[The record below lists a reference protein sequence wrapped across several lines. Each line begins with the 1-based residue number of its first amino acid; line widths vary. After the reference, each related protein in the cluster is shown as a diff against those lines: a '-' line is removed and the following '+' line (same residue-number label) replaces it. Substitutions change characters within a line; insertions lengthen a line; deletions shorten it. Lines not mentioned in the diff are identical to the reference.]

1 MEWCV
6 PLQKLELNKISV
18 GSLITRVNREKK
30 PMVPL
35 SYVDGQ
41 VTMPVLTI
49 LLPHLII
56 DSYNPANGRLEL
68 AMMTNWIASKLTA
81 IQTSLL
87 EVICASQVAWFGTSK
102 FSREEVYR
110 LFQPMVEGN
119 KLHLYCPSTLQEKR
133 KGMNGIRIWRDGV
146 WVEDVQ
152 PGFLTRGQIVR
163 VTLQIQGMSLQMGV
177 NDTSWTGRARL
188 QHRILGILVQA
199 PRTPECLIQSSEELM
214 HSLK

>member
-152 PGFLTRGQIVR
+152 PGFLARGQVVR
-163 VTLQIQGMSLQMGV
+163 VTLQIQGMSLQMGI

-214 HSLK
+214 H

>member
-6 PLQKLELNKISV
+6 PLQKLEINKISV

-68 AMMTNWIASKLTA
+68 AMMTNWVSSKLTA

-152 PGFLTRGQIVR
+152 PGFLARGQVVR
-163 VTLQIQGMSLQMGV
+163 VTLQIQGMSLQMGI

-199 PRTPECLIQSSEELM
+199 PRTPECLIQSSEEPT
-214 HSLK
+214 H

>member
-6 PLQKLELNKISV
+6 PLQKLEINKISV

-133 KGMNGIRIWRDGV
+133 KGMNGIRIWKDGV

-152 PGFLTRGQIVR
+152 PGFLARGQVVR
-163 VTLQIQGMSLQMGV
+163 VTLQIQGMSLQMGI

-214 HSLK
+214 H

>member
-152 PGFLTRGQIVR
+152 PGFLARGQVVR
-163 VTLQIQGMSLQMGV
+163 VTLQIQGMSLQMGI

-199 PRTPECLIQSSEELM
+199 PRTPECLIQSSEEPT
-214 HSLK
+214 H

>member
-6 PLQKLELNKISV
+6 PLQKLEINKISV

-68 AMMTNWIASKLTA
+68 AMMTNWVSSKLTA

-133 KGMNGIRIWRDGV
+133 KGMNGIRIWKDGV

-152 PGFLTRGQIVR
+152 PGFLARGQVVR
-163 VTLQIQGMSLQMGV
+163 VTLQIQGMSLQMGI

-214 HSLK
+214 H

>member
-6 PLQKLELNKISV
+6 PLQKLEINKISV

-68 AMMTNWIASKLTA
+68 AMMTNWVSSKLTA

-133 KGMNGIRIWRDGV
+133 KGMNGIRIWKDGV

-152 PGFLTRGQIVR
+152 PGFLARGQVVR
-163 VTLQIQGMSLQMGV
+163 VTLQIQGMSLQMGI

-199 PRTPECLIQSSEELM
+199 PRTPECLIQSSEEPM
-214 HSLK
+214 H

>member
-133 KGMNGIRIWRDGV
+133 KGMNGIRIWRDGM

-152 PGFLTRGQIVR
+152 PGVLTRGQIVR
-163 VTLQIQGMSLQMGV
+163 VTLQIQGMSLQMGI

-214 HSLK
+214 H

>member
-133 KGMNGIRIWRDGV
+133 KGMNGIRIWRDGM

-163 VTLQIQGMSLQMGV
+163 VTLQIQGMSLQMGI

-214 HSLK
+214 H

>member
-119 KLHLYCPSTLQEKR
+119 KLHLDCPSTLQEKR
-133 KGMNGIRIWRDGV
+133 KGMNGIRIWRDGM

-214 HSLK
+214 H

>member
-6 PLQKLELNKISV
+6 PLQKLELGKINH
-18 GSLITRVNREKK
+18 GGLITRVNREKK

-49 LLPHLII
+49 LLPHLLI

-68 AMMTNWIASKLTA
+68 AMTTTWVSSKLTA

-87 EVICASQVAWFGTSK
+87 EVICASQLAWFGANK
-102 FSREEVYR
+102 FTREEVYR
-110 LFQPMVEGN
+110 LFQPMVENN

-133 KGMNGIRIWRDGV
+133 KGMHGIRIWKDGV
-146 WVEDVQ
+146 WTEDVQ
-152 PGFLTRGQIVR
+152 PGVLARGQIIR
-163 VTLQIQGMSLQMGV
+163 VTLQIQGISLQMGV
-177 NDTSWTGRARL
+177 SDTFWTGRARL
-188 QHRILGILVQA
+188 QHRILGILIQA
-199 PRTPECLIQSSEELM
+199 PRTPECLIQSSEELT
-214 HSLK
+214 H

>member
-6 PLQKLELNKISV
+6 PLQKLEINKISV

-68 AMMTNWIASKLTA
+68 AMMTNWVSSKLTA

-152 PGFLTRGQIVR
+152 PGVLTRGQIVR

-199 PRTPECLIQSSEELM
+199 PRTPECLIQSSEEPT
-214 HSLK
+214 H

>member
-133 KGMNGIRIWRDGV
+133 KGMNGIRIWKDGV

-199 PRTPECLIQSSEELM
+199 PRTPECLIESSEELM
-214 HSLK
+214 H

>member
-6 PLQKLELNKISV
+6 PLQKLEINKISV

-68 AMMTNWIASKLTA
+68 AMMTTWVSSKLTA

-133 KGMNGIRIWRDGV
+133 KGMNGIRIWKDGV

-152 PGFLTRGQIVR
+152 PGFLARGQVVR
-163 VTLQIQGMSLQMGV
+163 VTLQIQGMSLQMGI

-199 PRTPECLIQSSEELM
+199 PRTPECLIQSSEEPT
-214 HSLK
+214 H

>member
-6 PLQKLELNKISV
+6 PLQKLEINKISV

-68 AMMTNWIASKLTA
+68 AMMTTWVSSKLTA

-152 PGFLTRGQIVR
+152 PGVLTRGQIVR
-163 VTLQIQGMSLQMGV
+163 VTLQIQGMSLQMGI

-199 PRTPECLIQSSEELM
+199 PRTPECLIQSSEEPT
-214 HSLK
+214 H

>member
-133 KGMNGIRIWRDGV
+133 KGMNGIRIWRDGM

-152 PGFLTRGQIVR
+152 PGVLTRGQIVR

-214 HSLK
+214 H

>member
-6 PLQKLELNKISV
+6 PLQKLEINKISV

-152 PGFLTRGQIVR
+152 PGFLARGQVVR
-163 VTLQIQGMSLQMGV
+163 VTLQIQGMSLQMGI

-214 HSLK
+214 H

>member
-119 KLHLYCPSTLQEKR
+119 KLHLDCPSTLQEKR
-133 KGMNGIRIWRDGV
+133 KGMNGIRIWRDGM

-163 VTLQIQGMSLQMGV
+163 VTLQIQGMSLQMGI

-214 HSLK
+214 H

>member
-6 PLQKLELNKISV
+6 PLQKLEINKISV

-152 PGFLTRGQIVR
+152 PGVLTRGQIVR

-199 PRTPECLIQSSEELM
+199 PRTPECLIQSSEEPT
-214 HSLK
+214 H

>member
-6 PLQKLELNKISV
+6 PLQKLEINKISV

-68 AMMTNWIASKLTA
+68 AMMKNWIASKLTA

-133 KGMNGIRIWRDGV
+133 KGMNGIRIWKDGV

-152 PGFLTRGQIVR
+152 PGFLARGQVVR
-163 VTLQIQGMSLQMGV
+163 VTLQIQGMSLQMGI

-188 QHRILGILVQA
+188 QHRILVILVQA
-199 PRTPECLIQSSEELM
+199 HRTPECLIQSSEEPT
-214 HSLK
+214 H

>member
-163 VTLQIQGMSLQMGV
+163 VTLQIQGMSLQMV
-177 NDTSWTGRARL
+177 INDTSWTGRARL

-214 HSLK
+214 H

>member
-6 PLQKLELNKISV
+6 PLQKLEINKISV
-18 GSLITRVNREKK
+18 GSLIARVNREKK

-133 KGMNGIRIWRDGV
+133 KGMNGIRIWKDGV

-152 PGFLTRGQIVR
+152 PGFLARGQVVR
-163 VTLQIQGMSLQMGV
+163 VTLQIQGMSLQMGI

-199 PRTPECLIQSSEELM
+199 PRTPECLIQSSEEPM
-214 HSLK
+214 H

>member
-1 MEWCV
+1 
-6 PLQKLELNKISV
+6 
-18 GSLITRVNREKK
+18 
-30 PMVPL
+30 MVPL

-49 LLPHLII
+49 LLPHLLI

-68 AMMTNWIASKLTA
+68 AMTTNWIASKLAA

-87 EVICASQVAWFGTSK
+87 EVICASQTAWFGANK
-102 FSREEVYR
+102 FTREEVYR

-133 KGMNGIRIWRDGV
+133 KGMNGIRIWRDGM

-152 PGFLTRGQIVR
+152 PGVLTRGQIVR

-214 HSLK
+214 H

>member
-6 PLQKLELNKISV
+6 PLQKLEINKISV

-68 AMMTNWIASKLTA
+68 AMMTNWVSSKLTA

-152 PGFLTRGQIVR
+152 PGVLTRGQIVR
-163 VTLQIQGMSLQMGV
+163 VTLQIQGMSLQMGI

-199 PRTPECLIQSSEELM
+199 PRTPECLIQSSEEPT
-214 HSLK
+214 H

>member
-6 PLQKLELNKISV
+6 PLQKLEINKISV

-133 KGMNGIRIWRDGV
+133 KGMNGIRIWKDGV

-152 PGFLTRGQIVR
+152 PGFLARGQVVR
-163 VTLQIQGMSLQMGV
+163 VTLQIQGMSLQMGI

-199 PRTPECLIQSSEELM
+199 PRTPECLIQSSEEPT
-214 HSLK
+214 H

>member
-56 DSYNPANGRLEL
+56 DSYNVKEY
-68 AMMTNWIASKLTA
+68 S
-81 IQTSLL
+81 
-87 EVICASQVAWFGTSK
+87 
-102 FSREEVYR
+102 Y
-110 LFQPMVEGN
+110 
-119 KLHLYCPSTLQEKR
+119 
-133 KGMNGIRIWRDGV
+133 
-146 WVEDVQ
+146 
-152 PGFLTRGQIVR
+152 
-163 VTLQIQGMSLQMGV
+163 
-177 NDTSWTGRARL
+177 
-188 QHRILGILVQA
+188 
-199 PRTPECLIQSSEELM
+199 
-214 HSLK
+214 

>member
-152 PGFLTRGQIVR
+152 PGVLTRGQIVR
-163 VTLQIQGMSLQMGV
+163 VTLQIQGMSLQMGI

-214 HSLK
+214 H

>member
-133 KGMNGIRIWRDGV
+133 KGMNGIRIWRDGM

-214 HSLK
+214 H

>member
-6 PLQKLELNKISV
+6 PLQKLEIGKINIGGLV
-18 GSLITRVNREKK
+18 TRVNREKK

-49 LLPHLII
+49 LLPHLVI

-68 AMMTNWIASKLTA
+68 AMMTNWVSSKLTA

-87 EVICASQVAWFGTSK
+87 EIICASQVSWFGTSK

-133 KGMNGIRIWRDGV
+133 KGMNGIRVWKDDV

-152 PGFLTRGQIVR
+152 PGFLSRGQIVR
-163 VTLQIQGMSLQMGV
+163 VTLQIQGISLQMGM
-177 NDTSWTGRARL
+177 NDTLWTGRARL

-199 PRTPECLIQSSEELM
+199 PRVPECLIQSFEELT
-214 HSLK
+214 H

>member
-214 HSLK
+214 H

>member
-6 PLQKLELNKISV
+6 PLQKLEINKISV

-133 KGMNGIRIWRDGV
+133 KGMNGIRIWKDGV

-163 VTLQIQGMSLQMGV
+163 VTLQIQGMSLQMGI

-199 PRTPECLIQSSEELM
+199 PRTPECLIQSSEEPT
-214 HSLK
+214 H

>member
-6 PLQKLELNKISV
+6 PLQKLEINKISV

-68 AMMTNWIASKLTA
+68 AMMTTWVSSKLTA

-133 KGMNGIRIWRDGV
+133 KGMNGIRIWKDGV

-152 PGFLTRGQIVR
+152 PGFLARGQVVR
-163 VTLQIQGMSLQMGV
+163 VTLQIQGMSLQMGI

-214 HSLK
+214 H

>member
-6 PLQKLELNKISV
+6 PLQKLEINKISV

-68 AMMTNWIASKLTA
+68 AMMTTWVSSKLTA

-119 KLHLYCPSTLQEKR
+119 TLHLYCPSTLQEKR
-133 KGMNGIRIWRDGV
+133 KGMNGIRIWKDGV

-163 VTLQIQGMSLQMGV
+163 VTLQIQGMSLQMGI

-199 PRTPECLIQSSEELM
+199 PRTPECLIQSSEEPT
-214 HSLK
+214 H

>member
-6 PLQKLELNKISV
+6 PLQKLEINKISV

-68 AMMTNWIASKLTA
+68 AMMTTWIASKLTA

-133 KGMNGIRIWRDGV
+133 KGMNGIRIWKDGV

-163 VTLQIQGMSLQMGV
+163 VTLQIQGMSLQMGI

-199 PRTPECLIQSSEELM
+199 PRTPECLIQSSEEPT
-214 HSLK
+214 H

>member
-6 PLQKLELNKISV
+6 PLQKLEINKISV

-152 PGFLTRGQIVR
+152 PGVLTRGQIVR
-163 VTLQIQGMSLQMGV
+163 VTLQIQGMSLQMGI

-199 PRTPECLIQSSEELM
+199 PRTPECLIQSSEEPT
-214 HSLK
+214 H

>member
-133 KGMNGIRIWRDGV
+133 KGMNGIRIWKDGV

-199 PRTPECLIQSSEELM
+199 PRTPECLIESSEELM

>member
-6 PLQKLELNKISV
+6 PLQKLEINKISV

-68 AMMTNWIASKLTA
+68 AMMTTWVSSKLTA

-133 KGMNGIRIWRDGV
+133 KGMNGIRIWKDGV

-163 VTLQIQGMSLQMGV
+163 VTLQIQGMSLQMGI

-199 PRTPECLIQSSEELM
+199 PRTPECLIQSSEEPT
-214 HSLK
+214 H

>member
-35 SYVDGQ
+35 SYIDGQ

-81 IQTSLL
+81 IQSSLL

-214 HSLK
+214 H